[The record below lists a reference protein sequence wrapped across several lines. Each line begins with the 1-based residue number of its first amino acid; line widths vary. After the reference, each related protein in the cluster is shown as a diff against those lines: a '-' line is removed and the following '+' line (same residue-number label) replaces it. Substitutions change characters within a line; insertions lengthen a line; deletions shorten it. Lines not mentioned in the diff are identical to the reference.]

1 MTLEKLLR
9 CKTIIDE
16 VKNSSYTSTMVNI
29 CEAVNKMLGSLHSLN
44 ETGHK
49 DVVERTIKRDIEDIR
64 RVLEINIEY
73 DQDKKCYSILEFNKD
88 EQQTEMLMDAV
99 HLYFVMQNMKNIKPY
114 IAFEPRKAKTGS
126 KFFFE
131 ILEAIKDKKKI
142 EFKYTQYEKKEQTKR
157 LVSPLGLKEFK
168 GFWYLIA
175 QDESGIKTFGLDRI
189 NDLTLTSQKLKKI
202 EDFSLDKYYEHC
214 YGIVRFPDEGPQ
226 EILIKAS
233 PIKASYYKANPLHK
247 SQKVVEETAEYT
259 VFWLYVCLTYD
270 LQQELRS
277 HGEQDVIIIQPKDGI
292 ITKRYY

>member
-9 CKTIIDE
+9 CKTIIEE
-16 VKNSSYTSTMVNI
+16 VKNSSYTSTMANI
-29 CEAVNKMLGSLHSLN
+29 CEAVNKMLGSLYSIN

-49 DVVERTIKRDIEDIR
+49 VVGERTIKRDIEDIR
-64 RVLEINIEY
+64 RTFEINIEY
-73 DQDKKCYSILEFNKD
+73 DSDEKGYFIKLNKSEPQIEALLEAA
-88 EQQTEMLMDAV
+88 QLV
-99 HLYFVMQNMKNIKPY
+99 HVLQNMENIKPY

-126 KFFFE
+126 KLFFE

-189 NDLTLTSQKLKKI
+189 NDLTLTNQKLKKI

-247 SQKVVEETAEYT
+247 SQKVVEENAEYT
-259 VFWLYVCLTYD
+259 IFSLDVCLTYD

-277 HGEQDVIIIQPKDGI
+277 HGEKDVMIIQPKDGM

>member
-16 VKNSSYTSTMVNI
+16 VKNSSHTSSMVNI
-29 CEAVNKMLGSLHSLN
+29 CEAVNKMLGSLYSIN
-44 ETGHK
+44 ESGHK
-49 DVVERTIKRDIEDIR
+49 DVGERTIKRDIEDIR
-64 RVLEINIEY
+64 RTFEINIEY
-73 DQDKKCYSILEFNKD
+73 DSDEKGYFIKMNKSEPQIEALLEAA
-88 EQQTEMLMDAV
+88 QLV
-99 HLYFVMQNMKNIKPY
+99 HVLQNMENIKPY
-114 IAFEPRKAKTGS
+114 IAFEPRKEKTGT

-189 NDLTLTSQKLKKI
+189 NDLNIPGQKSMLNNS
-202 EDFSLDKYYEHC
+202 FSLEKYYEHC
-214 YGIVRFPDEGPQ
+214 FGIVRFPDEDPQ
-226 EILIKAS
+226 EILIKVS

-247 SQKVVEETAEYT
+247 SQKVEEETAEYT
-259 VFWLYVCLTYD
+259 IFSLNVYLTYD

-277 HGEQDVIIIQPKDGI
+277 HGEQDVKIIQPIDGLT
-292 ITKRYY
+292 TKRFY

>member
-9 CKTIIDE
+9 CKTIIEE
-16 VKNSSYTSTMVNI
+16 VKNSSYTSTMANI
-29 CEAVNKMLGSLHSLN
+29 CEAVNKMLGSLYSIN

-49 DVVERTIKRDIEDIR
+49 VVGERTIKRDIEDIR
-64 RVLEINIEY
+64 RTFEINIEY
-73 DQDKKCYSILEFNKD
+73 DSDEKGYFIKLNKSEPQIEALLEAA
-88 EQQTEMLMDAV
+88 QLV
-99 HLYFVMQNMKNIKPY
+99 HVLQNMENIKPY

-202 EDFSLDKYYEHC
+202 ENFSLDKYYEHC

-259 VFWLYVCLTYD
+259 VFSLTVCLTYD

-277 HGEQDVIIIQPKDGI
+277 HGEQDVMIIQPKDGM

>member
-9 CKTIIDE
+9 CKTIIE
-16 VKNSSYTSTMVNI
+16 VVKNSDYTTMAKL
-29 CEAVNKMLGSLHSLN
+29 CEAVNKMLGSLHAIN

-64 RVLEINIEY
+64 RILEVNIEY
-73 DQDKKCYSILEFNKD
+73 DSKEKRYSIEMNKSEPQIEALLEAA
-88 EQQTEMLMDAV
+88 QLV
-99 HLYFVMQNMKNIKPY
+99 HVLQNMENIKPY

-126 KFFFE
+126 KFFFK
-131 ILEAIKDKKKI
+131 ILESIKDKKKI

-175 QDESGIKTFGLDRI
+175 KDESGIKTFGLDRI
-189 NDLTLTSQKLKKI
+189 TGLNPTRHKSEPSQ
-202 EDFSLDKYYEHC
+202 DFNLEKYYEHC

-226 EILIKAS
+226 EILIKAT

-247 SQKVVEETAEYT
+247 SQKVEEETAEYT
-259 VFWLYVCLTYD
+259 IFSLNVYLTYD

-277 HGEQDVIIIQPKDGI
+277 HGEQDVKIIQPIDGL
-292 ITKRYY
+292 ITKRFY

>member
-9 CKTIIDE
+9 CKTIIEE
-16 VKNSSYTSTMVNI
+16 VKNGSYPSLSELV
-29 CEAVNKMLGSLHSLN
+29 EAVNKMLCSLHEIN

-64 RVLEINIEY
+64 RVLTYNIEY
-73 DQDKKCYSILEFNKD
+73 DSKEKGYTIEMNNSEPQIEALLEAA
-88 EQQTEMLMDAV
+88 QLV
-99 HLYFVMQNMKNIKPY
+99 HVLQNMKNVKPY

-131 ILEAIKDKKKI
+131 ILEAINNQKTI

-189 NDLTLTSQKLKKI
+189 TDLKPTIHKSKSSK
-202 EDFSLDKYYEHC
+202 DFNLEKYYEHC
-214 YGIVRFPDEGPQ
+214 YGIVRFPDEDPQ

-233 PIKASYYKANPLHK
+233 RIKASYYKANPLHK

-259 VFWLYVCLTYD
+259 IFSLHVCLTYD

-277 HGEQDVIIIQPKDGI
+277 HGEKDVMIIQPKDGM

>member
-9 CKTIIDE
+9 CKTIIEE
-16 VKNSSYTSTMVNI
+16 VRNGCNPTMSKLV
-29 CEAVNKMLGSLHSLN
+29 ESVNKMLGSLHEIN

-64 RVLEINIEY
+64 RILEINIEY
-73 DQDKKCYSILEFNKD
+73 DQNLKKYSIVDLNEN
-88 EQQTEMLMDAV
+88 ELQTEILMDAV
-99 HLYFVMQNMKNIKPY
+99 HLYFVMQNMENIKPY
-114 IAFEPRKAKTGS
+114 ISFEPRKAKTGS

-131 ILEAIKDKKKI
+131 ILEAIKLEKKI
-142 EFKYTQYEKKEQTKR
+142 EFKYTQYEKKEQTIR

-202 EDFSLDKYYEHC
+202 EDFTLEKYYEHC
-214 YGIVRFPDEGPQ
+214 YGIVRFPDEEPQ
-226 EILIKAS
+226 EILIKAT

-247 SQKVVEETAEYT
+247 SQKVVEENAEYT
-259 VFWLYVCLTYD
+259 IFSLDVCLTYD

-277 HGEQDVIIIQPKDGI
+277 HGEKDVMIIQPKDGM

>member
-9 CKTIIDE
+9 CKTIIE
-16 VKNSSYTSTMVNI
+16 VVKNGGNPTMSKLV
-29 CEAVNKMLGSLHSLN
+29 EAVNKMLGSLHEIN

-64 RVLEINIEY
+64 RTLEVNIEY
-73 DQDKKCYSILEFNKD
+73 DQNEKGYSIVALNDNEL
-88 EQQTEMLMDAV
+88 QTEMLMDAV
-99 HLYFVMQNMKNIKPY
+99 HLYFVMQKMKSIKQY
-114 IAFEPRKAKTGS
+114 IAFEPRKEKTGTKS
-126 KFFFE
+126 FFK
-131 ILEAIKDKKKI
+131 ILEAIKLEKKI

-202 EDFSLDKYYEHC
+202 ENFSLDKYYEHC

-247 SQKVVEETAEYT
+247 SQKVVEENAEYT
-259 VFWLYVCLTYD
+259 IFSLDVCLTYD

-277 HGEQDVIIIQPKDGI
+277 HGEKDVMIIQPKDGM